1 MFAARS
7 ASLCS
12 AARVTATK
20 TSMTSPGGGSTT
32 SRGTRGAL
40 HVVAMGK
47 RSRVKKARKEQPSG
61 DGGVGGGDGDAG
73 VQTAAAPAQQQQQQ
87 QQQQQAQQ
95 RAAEQRG
102 PERLSQKDWAE
113 IEAENTRARDAMG
126 AAPAPGPAG
135 TGLID
140 KAFSSDAMLMFGV
153 DGCVPETV
161 NGRVAMLGFVSAFFT
176 ELATGKSFTTQLA
189 YNITHGK
196 DGRRDRI
203 RSNSLTHSLA
213 RSLVLFAARR
223 I

>member
-1 MFAARS
+1 M
-7 ASLCS
+7 
-12 AARVTATK
+12 
-20 TSMTSPGGGSTT
+20 

-47 RSRVKKARKEQPSG
+47 RSRAKKARKEQPSD
-61 DGGVGGGDGDAG
+61 DGGVGGGDGDAR
-73 VQTAAAPAQQQQQQ
+73 VQTAAAPAQQQQQG
-87 QQQQQAQQ
+87 
-95 RAAEQRG
+95 AAEQRG
-102 PERLSQKDWAE
+102 PERLSKQDWAE
-113 IEAENTRARDAMG
+113 IEAENTRAREAMG

-196 DGRRDRI
+196 DGRLDRVQP
-203 RSNSLTHSLA
+203 NSLTRSLTRSLA
-213 RSLVLFAARR
+213 
-223 I
+223 